1 MAHLK
6 DMIQFEG
13 KLEIFIQDSQAHT
26 VLLSA
31 TGTGTTV
38 AIDRPFRPGLDLGKH
53 FR

>member
-26 VLLSA
+26 VLLS
-31 TGTGTTV
+31 GTGTTV